1 MIETLPKY
9 KILLV
14 CTGNTCRSPM
24 AEGILKQM
32 LKEKN
37 ISHIE
42 VNSAGVGA
50 LPGSAPTAFAI
61 DTVKLY
67 NIDISQHQAQKINHG
82 LLQEADLILVMA
94 PEHFYYIQQL
104 DPNLTSKIYLLK
116 AFPQKEIDGKHNIK
130 DPLGGDSEVYQK
142 CFYELEEQLRRIW
155 PILLEWS
162 LKKRQFKR

>member
-1 MIETLPKY
+1 MIEGLPKY

-50 LPGSAPTAFAI
+50 STGAPATPFSI
-61 DTVKLY
+61 DTTKSF
-67 NIDISQHQAQKINHG
+67 NIDITNHKARKVDPQI
-82 LLQEADLILVMA
+82 LRESDLILVMA
-94 PEHFYYIQQL
+94 PEHYFYIQQL
-104 DPNLTSKIYLLK
+104 DSGLSPKIYLLK
-116 AFPQKEIDGKHNIK
+116 AFPSREMDDKYTIK
-130 DPLGGDSEVYQK
+130 DPLGGDEQVYQK

-155 PILLEWS
+155 PTILDWS
-162 LKKRQFKR
+162 LRKGQLK

>member
-1 MIETLPKY
+1 MIESLPKY

-50 LPGSAPTAFAI
+50 SIGAPATPFSI
-61 DTVKLY
+61 DTTKTF
-67 NIDISQHQAQKINHG
+67 NIDIANHRAQRVN
-82 LLQEADLILVMA
+82 QEMLRGADLILVMA
-94 PEHFYYIQQL
+94 AEHYFYIQQL
-104 DPNLTSKIYLLK
+104 DSGLSPKIYLLK
-116 AFPQKEIDGKHNIK
+116 TFPSREMDDKYTIK
-130 DPLGGDSEVYQK
+130 DPLGGDEQVYQK

-155 PILLEWS
+155 PTILEWS
-162 LKKRQFKR
+162 LNKRQLK